1 MNPIQRAK
9 ELGYDVS
16 LESSKRDL
24 MDAKHIVRQLLREE
38 GKTLYEIAELTGVT
52 DHSTICTSLQRY
64 KELIE
69 YDSNFQKLDQEFRC
83 IS

>member
-24 MDAKHIVRQLLREE
+24 MDVKHIVRQLLRED
-38 GKTLYEIAELTGVT
+38 GKTLREIASLTGVT
-52 DHSTICTSLQRY
+52 DHSTICTSLERY
-64 KELIE
+64 RELIE
-69 YDSNFQKLDQEFRC
+69 YDTNFQDLDRRFRC